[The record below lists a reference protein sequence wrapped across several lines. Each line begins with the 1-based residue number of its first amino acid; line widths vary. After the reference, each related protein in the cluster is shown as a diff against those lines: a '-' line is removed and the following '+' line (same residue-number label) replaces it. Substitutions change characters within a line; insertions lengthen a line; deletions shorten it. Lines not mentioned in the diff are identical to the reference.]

1 MAKIELNSAIRRIQ
15 GTMDNWVYRRNGDG
29 VSISK
34 RPTITKAPTAAQLA
48 VREAFRAAA
57 AYARSVQED
66 AIQRPRYA
74 AAAQS
79 KGMRAFAFAVADFL
93 NPPRVLA
100 IDTSAYHGAV
110 GNVIKVRASDNFEV
124 TAVTVLLKDGEGGVI
139 QQGAAVL
146 VDGVWQYTANGGIAL
161 GEELIIE
168 AIATD
173 RPGHTGSLSV
183 PHVVA

>member
-1 MAKIELNSAIRRIQ
+1 MAKIELNSAIRRIT

-29 VSISK
+29 VSIAK
-34 RPTITKAPTAAQLA
+34 RPTNTKAPTAAQLA
-48 VREAFRAAA
+48 VRELFKAAA

-74 AAAQS
+74 EAAKS

-93 NPPRVLA
+93 NEPKVMA

-110 GNVIKVRASDNFEV
+110 GGLIKVRAVDDFEV
-124 TAVTVLLKDGEGGVI
+124 TGVTVVMKDGENAVI
-139 QQGAAVL
+139 QQGAAML
-146 VDGVWQYTANGGIAL
+146 VDGVWQYATTVGIAV
-161 GEELIIE
+161 GEEVTIE
-168 AIATD
+168 AVAMD

-183 PHVVA
+183 AHVVA

>member
-1 MAKIELNSAIRRIQ
+1 M
-15 GTMDNWVYRRNGDG
+15 
-29 VSISK
+29 
-34 RPTITKAPTAAQLA
+34 
-48 VREAFRAAA
+48 
-57 AYARSVQED
+57 
-66 AIQRPRYA
+66 
-74 AAAQS
+74 
-79 KGMRAFAFAVADFL
+79 
-93 NPPRVLA
+93 A

-110 GNVIKVRASDNFEV
+110 GNVIKVRASDDFEV

-146 VDGVWQYTANGGIAL
+146 VDGVWQYTATGGIAV